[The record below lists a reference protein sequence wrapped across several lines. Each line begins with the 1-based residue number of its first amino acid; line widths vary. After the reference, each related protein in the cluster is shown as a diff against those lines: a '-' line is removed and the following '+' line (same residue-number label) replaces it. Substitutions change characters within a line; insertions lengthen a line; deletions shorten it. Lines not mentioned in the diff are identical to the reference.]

1 MESSDYTW
9 GLLIQIIAGYKREGR
24 VVTKKSFVK
33 EIQAYFNCQCC
44 MKERHENIRK
54 KVEAGMTMTKDP
66 DGRDKDMNLLLAIL
80 NGSIVDT
87 ITMEELKDVEKM
99 IDRALEKIYQDVQ
112 KEVLRKDISQ

>member
-1 MESSDYTW
+1 
-9 GLLIQIIAGYKREGR
+9 
-24 VVTKKSFVK
+24 
-33 EIQAYFNCQCC
+33 
-44 MKERHENIRK
+44 
-54 KVEAGMTMTKDP
+54 MTMTKDP